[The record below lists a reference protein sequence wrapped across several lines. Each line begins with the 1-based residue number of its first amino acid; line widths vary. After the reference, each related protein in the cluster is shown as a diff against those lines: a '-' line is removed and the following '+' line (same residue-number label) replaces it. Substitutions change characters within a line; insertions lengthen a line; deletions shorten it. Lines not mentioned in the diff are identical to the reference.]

1 MITHFVISTHTLN
14 SSSSQKGEKAIEISA
29 SVFRS
34 KIRVL
39 MSPDSA
45 IGSTK
50 RPLGGH
56 LYGFLQR
63 RARVI
68 TMDLVGS
75 PGAPSATH
83 ELVRRLLRLPH
94 IIGTVTTDYGSRC
107 ISVGRLNKRNQ
118 EIKGKGIGGDN
129 FAEQY
134 GFLPFKADSSIFE
147 SNGFELGSTGL
158 VISPLVPSGWDDRCS
173 AVQRISRQLCSAGNT
188 ANC

>member
-1 MITHFVISTHTLN
+1 MITHFVISTQTIN

-107 ISVGRLNKRNQ
+107 ISVGQFNKRNQ
-118 EIKGKGIGGDN
+118 EIKKRNWGENPCKTVW
-129 FAEQY
+129 F
-134 GFLPFKADSSIFE
+134 
-147 SNGFELGSTGL
+147 TGH
-158 VISPLVPSGWDDRCS
+158 
-173 AVQRISRQLCSAGNT
+173 SRQTPVFSSQMGSSLDRLALSLVH
-188 ANC
+188 

>member
-1 MITHFVISTHTLN
+1 MYKGHRYPLRSRRGRTTHFVISTHTIN
-14 SSSSQKGEKAIEISA
+14 SSSTQKGEKAIEISA

-68 TMDLVGS
+68 TMDLLGS

-107 ISVGRLNKRNQ
+107 NSVGQFNKRNQ
-118 EIKGKGIGGDN
+118 EIKERNWGG
-129 FAEQY
+129 
-134 GFLPFKADSSIFE
+134 
-147 SNGFELGSTGL
+147 
-158 VISPLVPSGWDDRCS
+158 
-173 AVQRISRQLCSAGNT
+173 QLCKTVWFT
-188 ANC
+188 AIQGRLQYFRVKWVRAWIDWPCH

>member
-1 MITHFVISTHTLN
+1 MYKGHRYPLRSRRGMITHFVISTQTIN

-107 ISVGRLNKRNQ
+107 ISVGQCNKRNQ
-118 EIKGKGIGGDN
+118 EIKERNWGG
-129 FAEQY
+129 
-134 GFLPFKADSSIFE
+134 
-147 SNGFELGSTGL
+147 
-158 VISPLVPSGWDDRCS
+158 
-173 AVQRISRQLCSAGNT
+173 QLCKTVWFT
-188 ANC
+188 AIQGRLQYFRVKWVRAWIDWPCH

>member
-1 MITHFVISTHTLN
+1 MYKGHRYPLRSRRGMITHLVISTQTIN

-68 TMDLVGS
+68 TMDLLGS
-75 PGAPSATH
+75 PGVPSATH

-107 ISVGRLNKRNQ
+107 ISVGQCNKRNQ
-118 EIKGKGIGGDN
+118 EIKERNWGGTTLQN
-129 FAEQY
+129 SMVY
-134 GFLPFKADSSIFE
+134 
-147 SNGFELGSTGL
+147 
-158 VISPLVPSGWDDRCS
+158 CH
-173 AVQRISRQLCSAGNT
+173 SRQTPVFSSQMGSSLDRLALSLVH
-188 ANC
+188 

>member
-1 MITHFVISTHTLN
+1 MMLTGPLDNRMSKSKYVPLCFPTMDRSPTWE
-14 SSSSQKGEKAIEISA
+14 GEKAIEISA

-68 TMDLVGS
+68 TMDLLGS
-75 PGAPSATH
+75 PGVPSATH

-107 ISVGRLNKRNQ
+107 ISVGQFNKRNQ
-118 EIKGKGIGGDN
+118 EIKERNWGG
-129 FAEQY
+129 
-134 GFLPFKADSSIFE
+134 
-147 SNGFELGSTGL
+147 
-158 VISPLVPSGWDDRCS
+158 
-173 AVQRISRQLCSAGNT
+173 QLCKTVWFT
-188 ANC
+188 AIQGRLQYFRVKWVRAWIDWPCH

>member
-1 MITHFVISTHTLN
+1 MITHFVISTQTIN

-75 PGAPSATH
+75 PGVPSATH

-94 IIGTVTTDYGSRC
+94 IIGNVTTDYGSRC
-107 ISVGRLNKRNQ
+107 ISVGQCNKRNQ
-118 EIKGKGIGGDN
+118 EIKERNWGGTTLQN
-129 FAEQY
+129 SMVY
-134 GFLPFKADSSIFE
+134 
-147 SNGFELGSTGL
+147 
-158 VISPLVPSGWDDRCS
+158 CH
-173 AVQRISRQLCSAGNT
+173 SRQTPVFSSQMGSSLDRLALSLVH
-188 ANC
+188 